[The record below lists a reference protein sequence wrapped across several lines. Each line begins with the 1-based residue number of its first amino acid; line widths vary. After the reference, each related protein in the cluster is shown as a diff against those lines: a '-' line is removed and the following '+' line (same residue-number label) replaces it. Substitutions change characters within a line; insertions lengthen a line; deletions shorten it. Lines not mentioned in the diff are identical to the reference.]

1 MGMMRRIQAS
11 KRHASDEASPP
22 WRFMCEATHSFIHII
37 VILLYLY
44 IYIVYN
50 YIKSYQV
57 FISALCSI
65 LNVTLHG
72 VEKIQ
77 SNLGSWQMRA
87 QEMCDGGIGEEER
100 LSADFRER
108 VIIRYCKAKT

>member
-1 MGMMRRIQAS
+1 M
-11 KRHASDEASPP
+11 
-22 WRFMCEATHSFIHII
+22 
-37 VILLYLY
+37 
-44 IYIVYN
+44 
-50 YIKSYQV
+50 

-65 LNVTLHG
+65 LNVTVHG

-108 VIIRYCKAKT
+108 VIIR